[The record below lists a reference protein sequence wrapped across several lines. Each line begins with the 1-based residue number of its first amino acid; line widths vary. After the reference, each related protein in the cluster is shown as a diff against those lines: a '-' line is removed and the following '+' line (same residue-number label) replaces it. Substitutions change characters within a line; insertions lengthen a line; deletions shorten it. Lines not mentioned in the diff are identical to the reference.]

1 MADSIKISIIDII
14 NNYYLML
21 WFSLI
26 TACLVMI
33 SKALERDE
41 EYPKGT

>member
-1 MADSIKISIIDII
+1 MHLLIII
-14 NNYYLML
+14 
-21 WFSLI
+21 FVSLGQHSSLLVVFFLF

-41 EYPKGT
+41 EYPKGN